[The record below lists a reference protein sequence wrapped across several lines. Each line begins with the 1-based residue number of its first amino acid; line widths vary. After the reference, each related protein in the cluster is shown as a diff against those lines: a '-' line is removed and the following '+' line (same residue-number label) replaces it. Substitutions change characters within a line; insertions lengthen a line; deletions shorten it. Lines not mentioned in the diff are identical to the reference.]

1 MQTIN
6 HAKHTIKILNILK
19 YTARYTVG
27 KMSSMGTFK
36 MQNFVNMLGCCYEI
50 FWSLDVAWD
59 SPLL

>member
-19 YTARYTVG
+19 YTARYAVG
-27 KMSSMGTFK
+27 KMSSMRTFK

-50 FWSLDVAWD
+50 FWSLD
-59 SPLL
+59 